1 MDKQRHYVAD
11 TTDLEAD
18 GSKVIT
24 EINGQEIAVYYLDEE
39 YYAVANFC
47 PHQSGP
53 LCEGKRKGKVD
64 LGEDGWQVE
73 YSDEIYVECP
83 WHSWMFNI
91 KTGDHAVDDRYRV
104 PTYDVEIENDKL
116 YVLR

>member
-1 MDKQRHYVAD
+1 MDEQRHYIAD
-11 TTDLEAD
+11 TTDLGAN
-18 GSKVIT
+18 GSKVMA
-24 EINGQEIAVYYLDEE
+24 EVNGQEIAVYRLDGE

-64 LGEDGWQVE
+64 IGPDGWGIE
-73 YSDEIYVECP
+73 YDEEIYVECP

-91 KTGDHAVDDRYRV
+91 KTGKHAADDRYAV
-104 PTYDVEIENDKL
+104 PTYDVEIEDEKV
-116 YVLR
+116 YVVR